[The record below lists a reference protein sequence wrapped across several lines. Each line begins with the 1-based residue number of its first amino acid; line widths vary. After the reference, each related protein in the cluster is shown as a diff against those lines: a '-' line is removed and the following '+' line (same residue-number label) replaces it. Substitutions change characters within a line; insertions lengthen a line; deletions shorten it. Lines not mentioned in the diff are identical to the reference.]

1 MQGVASSASTQTYV
15 DDVFSTYLYT
25 GTGAA
30 RTINT
35 GISLE
40 FGFTAPALIN
50 GSTVVAYMR
59 GVAVNSAG
67 VIVAVGYNSSTQPL
81 YSTAT
86 TVSTLPTP
94 ALMNGST
101 AVGHMNAVAVN
112 SAGLFVAVGYTVV
125 AGVPFSTVPPVYAT
139 SSDGYTWI
147 SPALMNGS
155 TVDGEMLSIAV
166 NSSGVFVAIGVNPST
181 RPIFSR
187 STNGSTWTTPAQ
199 ISGSYCYLQ
208 SITVNSA
215 GLFVAVGTSGTS
227 RPNYTTSSD
236 GSTWSALSEISS
248 STTTSLTAVTVNSAG
263 LFVAVGY
270 DTPSYTAKYT
280 TSTNGTTWT
289 TMAVMSS
296 VATYAI
302 MTSIT
307 VDSSGLFVA
316 VGYNA
321 SNQSIFSTSSNGTTW
336 TVPALMNGSAI
347 NSSPKCVAVT
357 KTGSFISVGYNTS
370 NQPMFA
376 YSVTGGTGM
385 IWIKDR
391 TLGTRGHVIFD
402 TVRGGDYFLTPSGG
416 SSGLLAGNDAS
427 RYGSGSTQVNFTSYG
442 FSLNTDT
449 AWSSTNYYTT
459 SNYVAW
465 TFKKAPKFFDIVTWT
480 ADGNSRTITH
490 QLGTIPGLIIV
501 KQTDGTEYWN
511 VSHIDFGTY
520 QYLWLNTDNAKR
532 TRDGTYGFGTKTSTT
547 VNLGNGYE
555 FSQPGKSYIAYL
567 FAHDPSPTG
576 MIRCGS
582 YTGNGSTIGPTVNL
596 GWEPQWLLLKNTGA
610 SAGAWVVVDNNRGIA
625 ASTNTNNTGTQYLY
639 PNGPN
644 AEFASTTSV
653 GVASITSTGF
663 QLNGATVVN
672 YNGESHIYMAIRR
685 PTKPPTLGTQVF
697 SPVIANTLTFETAG
711 FPVDMVMNQRRDA
724 GSTVVT
730 DRLRNAGLGTYTSSS
745 ESSMG
750 GSMPSTGYWDNMT
763 GYTGYFHSPG
773 APSIYW
779 NFKRAPG
786 FFDVVCYTGND
797 SDQSLSHNLGVK
809 PQLIFTKSR
818 TAAPYSD
825 WYVYSETTS
834 AYTHLIL
841 NSTAA
846 VSGFDGGTWWSYVEP
861 TTSIFHVNYATGR
874 TGHNYVAYLFATLA
888 GISKV
893 GSYTGNGGTS
903 GSAGTSQTINCG
915 FAAGARFILIK
926 CTSAVGDWYVW
937 DTARGIVAATDPHL
951 SLNTT
956 AAEVTTDDSIDPAN
970 SGFIVNQVAA
980 TNINV
985 TSATYIFLAI
995 A

>member
-1 MQGVASSASTQTYV
+1 MQGVAASAASTQTYV

-50 GSTVVAYMR
+50 GSIVVAYMR
-59 GVAVNSAG
+59 GVAVSSAG
-67 VIVAVGYNSSTQPL
+67 VIVAVGYNNSSSQPL
-81 YSTAT
+81 YSTST

-125 AGVPFSTVPPVYAT
+125 AGVPFSSVPPVYAT

-347 NSSPKCVAVT
+347 NSSPKCVAAT

-416 SSGLLAGNDAS
+416 SSGVLAGTDAS

-465 TFKKAPKFFDIVTWT
+465 TFKKAPKFFDITTVVHTNGASSNVPLPT
-480 ADGNSRTITH
+480 NYADVGFS
-490 QLGTIPGLIIV
+490 IV
-501 KQTDGTEYWN
+501 KN
-511 VSHIDFGTY
+511 
-520 QYLWLNTDNAKR
+520 
-532 TRDGTYGFGTKTSTT
+532 TSTT
-547 VNLGNGYE
+547 GDWYAFHRSLGQWDGMRLNSTAAASGLITEMVCFTPGNIGIPASAPSGTYVGY
-555 FSQPGKSYIAYL
+555 FFYHNTA
-567 FAHDPSPTG
+567 ADG
-576 MIRCGS
+576 MIQCGS
-582 YTGNGSTIGPTVNL
+582 FTTDASSNATVNL
-596 GWEPQWLLLKNTGA
+596 GWEPQYILIKQSSGFGPWRIYDNMRGATANGNDQVLQANTYDSEFALTNAIAINANGFTVA
-610 SAGAWVVVDNNRGIA
+610 TGSGIN
-625 ASTNTNNTGTQYLY
+625 AST
-639 PNGPN
+639 
-644 AEFASTTSV
+644 SC
-653 GVASITSTGF
+653 
-663 QLNGATVVN
+663 
-672 YNGESHIYMAIRR
+672 IYMAIRR
-685 PTKPPTLGTQVF
+685 PNKPPATGTQVYNAIARTGTGTNSLKVTGVGF
-697 SPVIANTLTFETAG
+697 SP
-711 FPVDMVMNQRRDA
+711 DMVWPWYRTSAANDFC
-724 GSTVVT
+724 
-730 DRLRNAGLGTYTSSS
+730 DRLRGPLRSLRTTSTQVETTQTVYTVASFD
-745 ESSMG
+745 M
-750 GSMPSTGYWDNMT
+750 N
-763 GYTGYFHSPG
+763 GYTQGTSDGSNINATGQTF
-773 APSIYW
+773 IDW
-779 NFKRAPG
+779 FFKRAPG
-786 FFDVVCYTGND
+786 FFDVVCWTSTGAQATFN
-797 SDQSLSHNLGVK
+797 HNLGVV
-809 PQLIFTKSR
+809 PEMIITKCRSAPGCQWFVYTPAGGR
-818 TAAPYSD
+818 SQWTALNA
-825 WYVYSETTS
+825 TTG
-834 AYTHLIL
+834 YTTFGNLFGTADPTTTTFGIDTN
-841 NSTAA
+841 NSVGVAGQTA
-846 VSGFDGGTWWSYVEP
+846 VS
-861 TTSIFHVNYATGR
+861 
-874 TGHNYVAYLFATLA
+874 YLFATLA

-903 GSAGTSQTINCG
+903 GSAGTSRTINCG

-937 DTARGIVAATDPHL
+937 DTARGINPTTDPHL

-956 AAEVTTDDSIDPAN
+956 VAEVTTDNSITADN

-985 TSATYIFLAI
+985 TSATYIYLAI